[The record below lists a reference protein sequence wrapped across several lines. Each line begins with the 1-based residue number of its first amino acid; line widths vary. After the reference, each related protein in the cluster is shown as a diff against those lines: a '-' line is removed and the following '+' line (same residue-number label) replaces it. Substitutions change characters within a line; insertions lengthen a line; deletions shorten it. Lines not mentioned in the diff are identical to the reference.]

1 MRIFNNNGFSI
12 KNVTISQTSCVPGD
26 EVTIGFTLALNSSAA
41 MGAIKGDVEIAFG
54 KGVVEY
60 DEDLGRDVARFV
72 HGFIVKTF
80 SNVSIAKGASKK
92 FNFTVTMPSN
102 AIMAGTGVS
111 AGDWMMLN
119 VEADETRGG
128 YYYADVAEALIRLQ
142 THATPTIGNH
152 VNRDLAELPNE
163 SSPLGYFGSFVQN
176 ASLPRITIPFTLD
189 TVNHNDPGLTAT
201 HVLRYT
207 CGGVPFTITKE
218 TAHGVAAVNMDLPLL
233 PGSGTVSWT
242 YKITDSYGKSA
253 TKMGSFSVLAYSPP
267 TITNMLV
274 ERYKLVPTTG
284 GYDEEA
290 ADDGTKVW
298 LTLAANIA
306 AVNSLNA
313 WTAVMTYWD
322 AALGE
327 TAAVTVTSQ
336 DGWTLGGTDGTTI
349 ILPRD
354 DAQLAGIA
362 VADTKDYCFRLT
374 ITDAVGNSV
383 TLVSDN
389 VVKAG
394 AVFDIS
400 PGGVAV
406 GMRSTGSVASP
417 LFEVNYPA
425 ILNDDVIIPENKL
438 LKVVTVSDS
447 VSLSASSRGGA
458 VIVTV
463 SPGVGWTPI
472 GIVGWNSSNTNTFLV
487 RAYYDP
493 STDTVRCY
501 ANYQGTSSSA
511 VSVTITAYVLCLH
524 TSK

>member
-1 MRIFNNNGFSI
+1 MRIFNNDGFSI

-41 MGAIKGDVEIAFG
+41 MGAIKGDVQIAFG

-60 DEDLGRDVARFV
+60 DEDLGRDVARFI

-119 VEADETRGG
+119 VDAEETRGG
-128 YYYADVAEALIRLQ
+128 FYFADVAEALIRLQ

-152 VNRDLAELPNE
+152 ANSDLAELPNE

-298 LTLAANIA
+298 LTLAANIT

-313 WTAVMTYWD
+313 WTAVMTYWE

-336 DGWTLGGTDGTTI
+336 DGWTLGGTNGTTI
-349 ILPRD
+349 SLTRD
-354 DAQLAGIA
+354 DDQLAGIA

-374 ITDAVGNSV
+374 ITDTVGNSV

-389 VVKAG
+389 IVKAG

-406 GMRSTGSVASP
+406 GMRSTGTENGGE
-417 LFEVNYPA
+417 LFQCAYPA
-425 ILNDDVIIPENKL
+425 EFAGDMAVTSQNAL
-438 LKVVTVSDS
+438 LKVVEVSDT
-447 VSLSASSRGGA
+447 
-458 VIVTV
+458 VTV
-463 SPGVGWTPI
+463 SNNSYVSKTIAVNPGVGWTAI
-472 GIVGWNSSNTNTFLV
+472 GIVGFESSQTFCSPYKARLV
-487 RAYYDP
+487 NGDVEMSIRYYG
-493 STDTVRCY
+493 SGSSQTV
-501 ANYQGTSSSA
+501 TL
-511 VSVTITAYVLCLH
+511 TADVLCLR
-524 TSK
+524 TSL